1 MTSRREQREQLSN
14 DVAKGW
20 LYIWVIPLAIIG
32 IIAGIIAVV
41 RNSVALA
48 WAGGIAGVIVLLFG
62 SYLLG
67 NLLENRRCA
76 RQEAAELDARRR
88 QDEQT

>member
-32 IIAGIIAVV
+32 IIVGIIAVV
-41 RNSVALA
+41 RNPVALA

-67 NLLENRRCA
+67 NLLENRRSA
-76 RQEAAELDARRR
+76 RQAAELDARRR